1 MKLQGHTKLEINNMV
16 VFEKKNDI
24 TAWVNKALHEG
35 DYGGVMPE
43 TWKMPLS
50 QWFSGC
56 LLTSLTNDA
65 TLADGN
71 YCLDSL
77 HEVGGVI
84 SGNTI
89 TAQASDGDYSG
100 TNTKRGRKANSTAP
114 VANGYKFVWEW
125 NADEGNGNIASV
137 CLTRGNNGG
146 VRFADTYT
154 EIAADNDVKSI
165 FEVAKGI
172 SLNTYTQDA
181 DLIALGYSLNL
192 IDYEN
197 EIGYNIALDTTTWRS
212 VIIKGYRLN
221 TKVLHLDGLNCLPI
235 STTPIVEQTITLDR
249 VVRYVNVSFTF
260 TGDEIHIFLLLNTNE
275 LVDYVVDTDTWTY
288 TKNDYTGLEIAIAS
302 GLSDSTIIKDAVAL
316 KTINN
321 ELFAWVVSTDGKFYK
336 LNLSTSPSATAVKSY
351 TNPLNG
357 LPNHSFLS
365 CPSLT
370 LPNGDIIFIYSRDYA
385 VYFSYGNDT
394 MYAVPNAIGRVYSM
408 NGNDYGTVIIRSEY
422 GLYLCTAYP
431 YVSTVNNLNSLATK
445 NYGDQMRLTYTIT
458 EVYPDDE

>member
-43 TWKMPLS
+43 TWKMPLA

-71 YCLDSL
+71 YCMDSL

-165 FEVAKGI
+165 FEVAKDI
-172 SLNTYTQDA
+172 NLNTYTQDA
-181 DLIALGYSLNL
+181 DLIALGYSFNL

-197 EIGYNIALDTTTWRS
+197 EIGYNIELDTTTWRS

-249 VVRYVNVSFTF
+249 TVGYVNVSFTF

-288 TKNDYTGLEIAIAS
+288 VKNDYTGLEIAIAS
-302 GLSDSTIIKDAVAL
+302 GLWDSTIIKDAVAL
-316 KTINN
+316 KTINS

-336 LNLSTSPSATAVKSY
+336 LNLSTSPNPTAVKSY

-357 LPNHSFLS
+357 LPNTSFLS

-385 VYFSYGNDT
+385 VYYSYGNDT
-394 MYAVPNAIGRVYSM
+394 MYAVPNGVGRTYSM